1 MFHPQ
6 INISFKYIMEEFK
19 RIPPKNRD
27 VLLKIDNDI
36 TLLRGEVLEIKVILE
51 KIIKQIEQKEV
62 KTNNASWFGY

>member
-1 MFHPQ
+1 
-6 INISFKYIMEEFK
+6 MEEFR

-62 KTNNASWFGY
+62 KTNNTSWFGY

>member
-1 MFHPQ
+1 
-6 INISFKYIMEEFK
+6 MEEFR
-19 RIPPKNRD
+19 RIQPKNRD

-62 KTNNASWFGY
+62 KTNNTSWFGY

>member
-1 MFHPQ
+1 
-6 INISFKYIMEEFK
+6 MEEFK

-51 KIIKQIEQKEV
+51 KIIKQIEKEQKEV
-62 KTNNASWFGY
+62 KTNNTSWFGY

>member
-1 MFHPQ
+1 
-6 INISFKYIMEEFK
+6 MEEFR

-51 KIIKQIEQKEV
+51 KIIKQIE
-62 KTNNASWFGY
+62 NI

>member
-1 MFHPQ
+1 
-6 INISFKYIMEEFK
+6 MEEFK

-51 KIIKQIEQKEV
+51 KIIKQLEQKEV
-62 KTNNASWFGY
+62 KTNNTSWFGY